1 MTEKDAV
8 KCAQFAKGDAPY
20 DLWML
25 PVSANIEH
33 ELIELVLS
41 KLAVVSKGK

>member
-8 KCAQFAKGDAPY
+8 KCAQFAKGDIPSN
-20 DLWML
+20 LWML
-25 PVSANIEH
+25 PVSANIEP